1 MKALKSI
8 LAMALL
14 FTASHVFGQVNY
26 VLNRDYKIT
35 IDGGSNLHD
44 WTENVEKASATGSVT
59 WNSNGSFILNN
70 LTVTIDVQSIKSSE
84 GGVMNGKTYKAL
96 KSDNHP
102 TIAFTLTSP
111 LQVSQGGTSVTATG
125 NLTMAGASRA
135 VTIHA
140 KINSSQNSNISIE
153 GSVPLKMTDFGI
165 DPPTALFGALKVGND
180 VTIQFKVILIKS

>member
-14 FTASHVFGQVNY
+14 FTAGHVFGQVNY
-26 VLNRDYKIT
+26 VLNNDFKIT
-35 IDGGSNLHD
+35 IEGGSNLHD
-44 WTENVEKASATGSVT
+44 WTENVEKAGATSSVT

-70 LTVTIDVQSIKSSE
+70 LTVTVNVQSIKSSE

-96 KSDNHP
+96 KSDSHP
-102 TIAFTLTSP
+102 TITFTLTSP
-111 LQVSQGGTSVTATG
+111 LQVSQGGTTVTATG
-125 NLTMAGASRA
+125 NLTMAGASRP

-140 KINSSQNSNISIE
+140 KINSSPNSNISIE

-180 VTIQFKVILIKS
+180 VTIQFKVMLIKS